1 VSLVP
6 DVLAA
11 TAVAVAL
18 LGPVPPDRVLTLA
31 ARRTPPAAG
40 SRTGLPPQARRIVS
54 LVAALA
60 LWLVVG
66 GVVGVALGGLA
77 AAAGPRLLGRLDD
90 VESDEAEVAREL
102 PLALDLLAACLVG
115 GAPTVDAVRA
125 VAAALT
131 GPCAARL
138 ARVGAA
144 LEVGSPPSDAW
155 RALGEGP
162 GPAGAAARALS
173 RAADGGAPVAAAV
186 ARVAADARREAGAR
200 AERAARRAGVL
211 AVGPLGLCFLPAF
224 LLLGVMPAIVGLASP
239 LLTSISH

>member
-1 VSLVP
+1 MSLVP
-6 DVLAA
+6 AALAA
-11 TAVAVAL
+11 TAAAVAL
-18 LGPVPPDRVLTLA
+18 LGPVPPDRVRTLA
-31 ARRTPPAAG
+31 PRRPPPAAG
-40 SRTGLPPQARRIVS
+40 ARTGLPPQARRVVS
-54 LVAALA
+54 LVAGLA
-60 LWLVVG
+60 VWLVVG
-66 GVVGVALGGLA
+66 GVVGVVLGGLVA
-77 AAAGPRLLGRLDD
+77 AVGPRLLGRLDD

-115 GAPTVDAVRA
+115 GAPAVDAVRA

-131 GPCAARL
+131 GPCATRL

-162 GPAGAAARALS
+162 GPAGAASRALS

-186 ARVAADARREAGAR
+186 VRVAADARRDAGAR

-224 LLLGVMPAIVGLASP
+224 LLLGVMPAIVGLAGP